1 MIYDFPIDME
11 FIGPDSTAKGIVVR
25 FTSNHRG
32 TVIKTTDK
40 AQYGHAIGRYSD
52 SWVSCY
58 MKCWKPFE
66 QPITIPTNF
75 FDDELFEVK

>member
-1 MIYDFPIDME
+1 MIYNFPIDME
-11 FIGPDSTAKGIVVR
+11 FIRPDSPAKGIVVR
-25 FTSNHRG
+25 FTSNRSG

-40 AQYGHAIGRYSD
+40 AQYGHAIGKYSA

-58 MKCWKPFE
+58 EKCWNPVE

-75 FDDELFEVK
+75 FDDDLFEVK